1 MTRKWLEGAAGLRQ
15 EAMTRSFTKSP
26 GKRADELISGSLVQ
40 IKKRPE
46 RPSRHKR
53 KQTESL
59 SRGFTLSFT
68 GNANP
73 HDVFQPDSTKQKK
86 VEEESSEKR
95 SPLA

>member
-1 MTRKWLEGAAGLRQ
+1 MRCEGSAFFICNLCTNKNLSSSFLRQ
-15 EAMTRSFTKSP
+15 FLQTVDYFA
-26 GKRADELISGSLVQ
+26 Q

-46 RPSRHKR
+46 RSSRHKR